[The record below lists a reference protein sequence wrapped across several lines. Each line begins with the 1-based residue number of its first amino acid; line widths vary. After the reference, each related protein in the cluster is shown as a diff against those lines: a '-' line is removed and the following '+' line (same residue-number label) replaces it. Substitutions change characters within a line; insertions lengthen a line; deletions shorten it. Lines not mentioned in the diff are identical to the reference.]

1 MNVKVILSVTCF
13 VSSYN
18 EYDRISRHSTSRGP
32 GCGEIDQTDDSQHWP
47 WDWGPDIRPPV
58 GRSSQCP
65 GTGAENKAQMK
76 YIAYSSDPK
85 ALKTSAVEEIIMQL
99 MDYSI
104 NRIIVT

>member
-1 MNVKVILSVTCF
+1 
-13 VSSYN
+13 
-18 EYDRISRHSTSRGP
+18 
-32 GCGEIDQTDDSQHWP
+32 
-47 WDWGPDIRPPV
+47 
-58 GRSSQCP
+58 
-65 GTGAENKAQMK
+65 MK